1 MNKILALSLLLS
13 LCATAATADV
23 KPHGM
28 FNDHAV
34 LQRGINIP
42 VWGTAANGE
51 KITVSMNGQT
61 VSTVAQNGKWEVSF
75 QPMAR
80 ATSAMHGSRSGA
92 ADQARRWT
100 V

>member
-1 MNKILALSLLLS
+1 MNKILAISFLLS

-42 VWGTAANGE
+42 VWGTAAAGE
-51 KITVSMNGQT
+51 KITIFKEFAENGEIIYKKFT
-61 VSTVAQNGKWEVSF
+61 TY
-75 QPMAR
+75 
-80 ATSAMHGSRSGA
+80 
-92 ADQARRWT
+92 QAYIFLHF
-100 V
+100 